1 MYLDEKERE
10 VEMEFHFK
18 NIHVGKLIKQLVEDR
33 EIKESRIISFLQIS
47 KSEIDKMYEAKSI
60 NTELLLSWSKLL
72 EYDLFRVYSQ
82 HLVLYAP
89 PKSIN
94 YNKVKSK
101 SKGIPE
107 FRKNVYTIEI
117 INFILELIEKGE
129 KKKSEI
135 IKEYNIPRTTLYK
148 WIKKHKKNGNT

>member
-1 MYLDEKERE
+1 MMK
-10 VEMEFHFK
+10 FHFK
-18 NIHVGKLIKQLVEDR
+18 NIHIGNLIKQLIEDR

-47 KSEIDKMYEAKSI
+47 KREIDEMYQAQSM

-101 SKGIPE
+101 GKSIPE

-117 INFILELIEKGE
+117 INFILQLIENGE

-135 IKEYNIPRTTLYK
+135 IKEYNIPKTTLYK
-148 WIKKHKKNGNT
+148 WIKKHRKNGNT

>member
-1 MYLDEKERE
+1 MK
-10 VEMEFHFK
+10 FHFK
-18 NIHVGKLIKQLVEDR
+18 NIHIGNLIKQLIEDR

-47 KSEIDKMYEAKSI
+47 KREIDEMYQAQSM

-101 SKGIPE
+101 GKSIPE

-117 INFILELIEKGE
+117 INFILELIENGE

-135 IKEYNIPRTTLYK
+135 IKEYNIPKTTLYK
-148 WIKKHKKNGNT
+148 WIKKHRKNGNT